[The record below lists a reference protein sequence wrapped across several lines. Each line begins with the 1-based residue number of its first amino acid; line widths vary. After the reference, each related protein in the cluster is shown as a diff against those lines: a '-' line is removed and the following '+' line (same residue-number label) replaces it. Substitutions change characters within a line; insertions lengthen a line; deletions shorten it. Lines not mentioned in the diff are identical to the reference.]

1 MSIKNVVFDIAR
13 ALFWYPPNF
22 PLYNNI
28 DIALPIQ
35 NRDPCGWSLELYGWN
50 FGNCMDGILGFTPN
64 FSSSVSKMKVVPP
77 YS

>member
-1 MSIKNVVFDIAR
+1 MLIKNAVFDIAR

-35 NRDPCGWSLELYGWN
+35 NRDPCGWN
-50 FGNCMDGILGFTPN
+50 FEHCMDGILELYG
-64 FSSSVSKMKVVPP
+64 
-77 YS
+77 

>member
-1 MSIKNVVFDIAR
+1 MSIKNAVFDIAR

-35 NRDPCGWSLELYGWN
+35 NRDSCGWN
-50 FGNCMDGILGFTPN
+50 FEHCMDGILGFTPN
-64 FSSSVSKMKVVPP
+64 FSSSVSKMKVIPP
-77 YS
+77 IRNIE